1 MADFDR
7 IGSQTPLLS
16 NLKPHGK
23 VNLLYV
29 LLEYFKRIYPNRN
42 LDIYFL

>member
-7 IGSQTPLLS
+7 IGSHTPLLS

-23 VNLLYV
+23 VKDLKLYLHLNSLNV
-29 LLEYFKRIYPNRN
+29 CI
-42 LDIYFL
+42 DIYDV